1 NNIIANIQATTGQ
14 YDWIIPPQMVSEECI
29 IRICDTSNPAIC
41 DQSNNVFSIQS
52 NANIMVNTP
61 NGGESWVL
69 GTIEDI
75 KWFSENIVDV
85 KIELSLNNGV
95 TWNTI
100 VDSIGSTGIY
110 SWEVQAA
117 SSSIQC
123 LIRISDLATNVFDRS
138 DGIFEIEVG
147 TGVDKNFNGI
157 PSDYVLIQNYPN
169 PFNPSTRIY
178 FGVPEPTFVVIV
190 VYDMLGN
197 ELEKLVS
204 DKKDAGYYEVSFD
217 ASKYNSGIYFY
228 RIQSGDFVETKKM
241 VLMK

>member
-1 NNIIANIQATTGQ
+1 
-14 YDWIIPPQMVSEECI
+14 
-29 IRICDTSNPAIC
+29 
-41 DQSNNVFSIQS
+41 
-52 NANIMVNTP
+52 
-61 NGGESWVL
+61 
-69 GTIEDI
+69 
-75 KWFSENIVDV
+75 
-85 KIELSLNNGV
+85 
-95 TWNTI
+95 
-100 VDSIGSTGIY
+100 
-110 SWEVQAA
+110 
-117 SSSIQC
+117 
-123 LIRISDLATNVFDRS
+123 ISDLATNVFDRS

-157 PSDYVLIQNYPN
+157 PSDFVLIQNYPN